1 MRNARRYQ
9 ILAIEQDQVVLKHVT
24 QHTALGALAEV
35 QQEPDAEISEDEDSA
50 ASCETPRPMEQLVRL
65 AKRDFFY
72 SLRLPCAVTYAS
84 I

>member
-1 MRNARRYQ
+1 
-9 ILAIEQDQVVLKHVT
+9 
-24 QHTALGALAEV
+24 LGALAEV